1 MTSITG
7 TGFCRFL
14 CLFCFICCS
23 LATRHD
29 CSTLRVTESNGQQRP
44 HRPLSTT
51 IVKMNTSGI
60 TKFVDRLFDETDTN
74 NDGTISFDEA
84 YVGFLLLYIQLNR
97 QAPIPPPSRNTAL
110 LLFLQADIDNSNV
123 LNRDQ
128 YRLLLQKMV
137 RRAFF
142 RLSSHKLVTWVGAP
156 LLAEGTYL
164 KPSQNQIFRY
174 ILNVFQLH

>member
-1 MTSITG
+1 MTSIMG
-7 TGFCRFL
+7 TGFCRLL

-97 QAPIPPPSRNTAL
+97 QAPIPPPSRKTAL

-156 LLAEGTYL
+156 LLAEGAYL
-164 KPSQNQIFRY
+164 NRVKTKDSIIYSTER
-174 ILNVFQLH
+174 V

>member
-1 MTSITG
+1 MASIMGTS
-7 TGFCRFL
+7 FCRLL

-29 CSTLRVTESNGQQRP
+29 CNTLRVTNTPTNNIIR
-44 HRPLSTT
+44 
-51 IVKMNTSGI
+51 MNKSGI
-60 TKFVDRLFDETDTN
+60 NKFVDHLFDETDTN

-97 QAPIPPPSRNTAL
+97 RAPIPPPSRDKAL

-123 LNRDQ
+123 LNREQ
-128 YRLLLQKMV
+128 YGLLLQKMV

-164 KPSQNQIFRY
+164 NRVKTKYSPLYTER
-174 ILNVFQLH
+174 V